1 MQSDAPSLAS
11 TLPAML
17 RASAAQFGAQAAIID
32 GPVQISYAELR
43 VRSTQA
49 ARALIGLG
57 VQSGDRVAI
66 WAPNV
71 YEWIVAA
78 CGLQAAGAILVPL
91 NTRMKGAEAADIL
104 ERSGAKVL
112 FCIGDFLG
120 QYVPALLDGLR
131 PASLQTL
138 VVLRPGARK
147 LAHAPTTLDWD
158 AFLALADATD
168 PGEVLAR
175 EQALHAQSTSDIL
188 FTSGTTGR
196 PKGVMAAHGPTIAA
210 FKAWASAVG
219 LQTGDR
225 YLIVNPFFHAFGYK
239 AGWVAALM
247 QGATI
252 YPQAVFDAETVLA
265 GIARE
270 RITFLPG
277 PPTLFHSMLSHPGLA
292 KHDIS
297 SLRVSVT
304 GAASVPPALI
314 RRMREELHIANVT
327 TAYGLTE
334 CGGCATLC
342 EPTDSVETV
351 SSTCGKALPGTEMC
365 CVDSH
370 GARVPVGEPGEVL
383 LRGYHIM
390 QGYFDDSQ
398 ATAQAIDA
406 QGWLHTGDIGVI
418 DGRGYLRI
426 TDRLKDMFIVGG
438 FNCYPAEIER
448 QLNEHPAIAQVAVV
462 GVPDERM
469 GEVGCACI
477 ILRSGHA
484 LTAAQLLAWA
494 KPHMANYKLPRHV
507 LFFDSLPLNAAS
519 KVLKRELAQIVQT
532 MLASSSDAQTK
543 PI

>member
-32 GPVQISYAELR
+32 GPVQISYAQLLA
-43 VRSTQA
+43 RSTQA
-49 ARALIGLG
+49 ARALISLG

-138 VVLRPGARK
+138 VVLRPGAQT
-147 LAHAPTTLDWD
+147 PIQTPVTLSWD
-158 AFLALADATD
+158 AFLALADATE
-168 PGEVLAR
+168 PSAVLAR

-210 FKAWASAVG
+210 FKAWATAVG
-219 LQTGDR
+219 LQAGDR

-252 YPQAVFDAETVLA
+252 YPQAVFDAETVLS

-270 RITFLPG
+270 RISFLPG

-292 KHDIS
+292 QHDIS

-314 RRMREELHIANVT
+314 RRMREELQIAKVT

-342 EPTDSVETV
+342 DPTDSVETV

-365 CVDSH
+365 CVDEH
-370 GARVPVGEPGEVL
+370 GARVPAGEPGEVL
-383 LRGYHIM
+383 LRGYHVM
-390 QGYFDDSQ
+390 QGYFDDPE

-418 DGRGYLRI
+418 DARGYLRI

-462 GVPDERM
+462 GLPDERM
-469 GEVGCACI
+469 GEVGCACV
-477 ILRSGHA
+477 ILRA
-484 LTAAQLLAWA
+484 NVTLTAAQLLAWA
-494 KPHMANYKLPRHV
+494 KPRMANYKLPRHV
-507 LFFDSLPLNAAS
+507 LFLESLPLNAS
-519 KVLKRELAQIVQT
+519 NKVLKRELAQSA
-532 MLASSSDAQTK
+532 LALLAQA
-543 PI
+543 PAA